1 MLYYVALLLVAL
13 TLVEVAAGGFVQVP
27 GETTES
33 LHGRWPGHSGACRR
47 WSLGDEGYQLRRL
60 TTRRAKF
67 FHRARDDLLTQASSW
82 FPLAACPA
90 TGWSIRLLNVS
101 AIADTEGTRKAG
113 EQQLAALAREILT
126 SSALLDTLSSHLGLF
141 GLFAFAGR
149 RKAQKRRATAPSD
162 LSPVIWDDFTEL
174 SHWSPLQSALW
185 KAIRTRRP
193 LPLSASLVQLANVG
207 RDHNS
212 QLQRAVSLLVS
223 SQEIRLRSGEILSSS
238 EIYAEVSE
246 LVQLAT
252 HLLSAWSSSVMLH
265 EMVKGL
271 RDWPVIQ
278 LLADLEVPDLAELQ
292 AMGRQLHS
300 NQLVRFLP
308 SPQVVP
314 SVVLPYREPLSD
326 HDREIGRFH
335 CTTDF
340 FAEVEFWLQQ
350 EGRKPSARMRVVEVA
365 CWLPDCLLWAGH
377 RLSGRLTAAC
387 LEADDLAVTAGR
399 RSIKLNGFEGQV
411 QVLQRRITTSP
422 QSVEWHCRDHND
434 MQTDDNIENN
444 VHLSNDRRCWFR
456 EAQGVNAKNDPLAR
470 SVDEEVSRLGFR
482 EIDILKLSFSSVDL
496 LRSAASTLAF
506 TRRVLLATDPR
517 DTMAQVKLLKLAGFE
532 EINIPPPDDWSA
544 EPSPYTNYVIA
555 RRSG

>member
-1 MLYYVALLLVAL
+1 
-13 TLVEVAAGGFVQVP
+13 
-27 GETTES
+27 
-33 LHGRWPGHSGACRR
+33 
-47 WSLGDEGYQLRRL
+47 
-60 TTRRAKF
+60 
-67 FHRARDDLLTQASSW
+67 
-82 FPLAACPA
+82 
-90 TGWSIRLLNVS
+90 
-101 AIADTEGTRKAG
+101 
-113 EQQLAALAREILT
+113 
-126 SSALLDTLSSHLGLF
+126 
-141 GLFAFAGR
+141 
-149 RKAQKRRATAPSD
+149 
-162 LSPVIWDDFTEL
+162 
-174 SHWSPLQSALW
+174 
-185 KAIRTRRP
+185 
-193 LPLSASLVQLANVG
+193 
-207 RDHNS
+207 
-212 QLQRAVSLLVS
+212 
-223 SQEIRLRSGEILSSS
+223 
-238 EIYAEVSE
+238 
-246 LVQLAT
+246 
-252 HLLSAWSSSVMLH
+252 MLH

>member
-1 MLYYVALLLVAL
+1 
-13 TLVEVAAGGFVQVP
+13 
-27 GETTES
+27 
-33 LHGRWPGHSGACRR
+33 
-47 WSLGDEGYQLRRL
+47 
-60 TTRRAKF
+60 
-67 FHRARDDLLTQASSW
+67 
-82 FPLAACPA
+82 
-90 TGWSIRLLNVS
+90 
-101 AIADTEGTRKAG
+101 
-113 EQQLAALAREILT
+113 
-126 SSALLDTLSSHLGLF
+126 
-141 GLFAFAGR
+141 
-149 RKAQKRRATAPSD
+149 
-162 LSPVIWDDFTEL
+162 
-174 SHWSPLQSALW
+174 
-185 KAIRTRRP
+185 
-193 LPLSASLVQLANVG
+193 
-207 RDHNS
+207 
-212 QLQRAVSLLVS
+212 
-223 SQEIRLRSGEILSSS
+223 
-238 EIYAEVSE
+238 
-246 LVQLAT
+246 
-252 HLLSAWSSSVMLH
+252 MLH

-496 LRSAASTLAF
+496 LRTGRF
-506 TRRVLLATDPR
+506 
-517 DTMAQVKLLKLAGFE
+517 
-532 EINIPPPDDWSA
+532 
-544 EPSPYTNYVIA
+544 
-555 RRSG
+555 